1 MHLALVGTP
10 NSGKTAL
17 FNALTGSRQKVA
29 NYPGVTVE
37 RKEGSFVTPSGRQVS
52 VVDLPGTYSLRG
64 RSPDEEIT
72 RDVVLGRT
80 KGEAMPD
87 LVLCVADS
95 TNLRLTIRLVL
106 ELKSTGRPLALV
118 LNMFDIATRRGVTVD
133 VPRLSEA
140 LGVPVVTSI
149 AVRKGGTADLLRLT
163 DEIAGASATPHR
175 QNLWE
180 PLTVS
185 QLRAT
190 QREADRIIAATVS
203 LPARPDTWT
212 ARIDA
217 VVLHPVAGLAILML
231 LLFVMFQAVFAW
243 AQPLMELLSSAFEA
257 LGQFVHDTLPAGLL
271 QSFLQ
276 NGVISGVG
284 SVIVF
289 LPQIII
295 IFLFILLLEDFG
307 YMARAAFLM
316 DRIMGGAGL
325 HGRAFI
331 PLLSSFACAIPG
343 IMATRVIDNR
353 RDRLTTIL
361 IAPLMTCS
369 ARIPVY
375 TLIISAFIPAKMIW
389 GWVNLQG
396 LVMFG
401 LYAAGIVSALGD
413 VVPDQILHVAR
424 LRAGAVHAG
433 TARLQDAAAEE
444 HRDRHL
450 HAREYVPAAR
460 RHHDLLD
467 DGADLV
473 SGVVP
478 GSRLPAPTEP
488 AINYS
493 LAAMIGKA
501 IAPLLSPLGF
511 NWQIAVA
518 LIPGMAA
525 REVAVA
531 ALGTVY
537 AIEGGKEAADANRT
551 GAGDQMEP
559 CHRAVAARLV
569 HLRAAMRFHAGGDPP
584 RNRQLEVDGG
594 HLRLHAG
601 ARLCREFC
609 HLQHRGGARRRVAKG
624 RHGTVMGIE
633 NFRQLA
639 GYNHWANRRLYDA
652 ALKMPDEHYRRPTG
666 VFFGSLHGTLN
677 HLLLTDRVWL
687 KRLTGEG
694 EHPARLNA
702 ILHEDLKDLVRARMT
717 EDARLIKV
725 IGGYSAADL
734 GNTVSYQTMSGAP
747 QQQPLRD
754 ILLHLF
760 NHQTHHRGHAHAC
773 CSIVTGTE
781 PLSLDLLLFQRGVPA
796 PDLN

>member
-1 MHLALVGTP
+1 MELPLLHLALVGTP
-10 NSGKTAL
+10 NSGKTSL

-37 RKEGSFVTPSGRQVS
+37 RKEGFFVTPQGRQVS

-72 RDVVLGRT
+72 RDFVLG
-80 KGEAMPD
+80 KASGETLPD

-95 TNLRLTIRLVL
+95 TNLRLTIRLLL
-106 ELKSTGRPLALV
+106 ELKRTGRPMILV
-118 LNMFDIATRRGVTVD
+118 LNMFDIASRRGISVD
-133 VPRLSEA
+133 VDRLAKE

-149 AVRKGGTADLLRLT
+149 AVRKGGTADLLALT
-163 DEIAGASATPHR
+163 DEISAR
-175 QNLWE
+175 LAAE
-180 PLTVS
+180 PAENTWRALSVAE
-185 QLRAT
+185 LRAT
-190 QREADRIIAATVS
+190 QREADRIISDCVS

-217 VVLHPVAGLAILML
+217 IVLHPVGGLIVLAAI
-231 LLFVMFQAVFAW
+231 LFVMFQAVFAW
-243 AQPLMELLSSAFEA
+243 AQPLMELLQSGFDT
-257 LGQFVHDTLPAGLL
+257 LGDFVHASLPAGLL

-343 IMATRVIDNR
+343 IMATRVIDNK

-375 TLIISAFIPAKMIW
+375 TLIISAFIPAKDVGGFI
-389 GWVNLQG
+389 NLQG

-401 LYAAGIVSALGD
+401 LYATGIVSALAVSFLIKFFMLRD
-413 VVPDQILHVAR
+413 YAPAPFMLELPDYKMPRPKSIAIGVYTRAKMFLH
-424 LRAGAVHAG
+424 RAGTTIFSMMVLIWFLASFPQPPAG
-433 TARLQDAAAEE
+433 A
-444 HRDRHL
+444 
-450 HAREYVPAAR
+450 
-460 RHHDLLD
+460 
-467 DGADLV
+467 
-473 SGVVP
+473 
-478 GSRLPAPTEP
+478 TEP
-488 AINYS
+488 AIDFS

-501 IAPLLSPLGF
+501 IAPLLHPVGF

-537 AIEGGKEAADANRT
+537 AIEGGKEAAEQIGQVLATKWSLATALSMLAWYIFAPQCASTLAVIRRETGSWTWMAATFAYMLVLAYAASLLTYNVALAL
-551 GAGDQMEP
+551 GAG
-559 CHRAVAARLV
+559 
-569 HLRAAMRFHAGGDPP
+569 
-584 RNRQLEVDGG
+584 
-594 HLRLHAG
+594 
-601 ARLCREFC
+601 
-609 HLQHRGGARRRVAKG
+609 
-624 RHGTVMGIE
+624 
-633 NFRQLA
+633 
-639 GYNHWANRRLYDA
+639 
-652 ALKMPDEHYRRPTG
+652 
-666 VFFGSLHGTLN
+666 
-677 HLLLTDRVWL
+677 
-687 KRLTGEG
+687 
-694 EHPARLNA
+694 
-702 ILHEDLKDLVRARMT
+702 
-717 EDARLIKV
+717 
-725 IGGYSAADL
+725 
-734 GNTVSYQTMSGAP
+734 
-747 QQQPLRD
+747 
-754 ILLHLF
+754 
-760 NHQTHHRGHAHAC
+760 
-773 CSIVTGTE
+773 
-781 PLSLDLLLFQRGVPA
+781 
-796 PDLN
+796 

>member
-1 MHLALVGTP
+1 MEAPLMHLALVGTP
-10 NSGKTAL
+10 NSGKTSL

-37 RKEGSFVTPSGRQVS
+37 RKEGSFVTPLGRQVS
-52 VVDLPGTYSLRG
+52 LVDLPGTYSLRG

-72 RDVVLGRT
+72 RDMVLGRT
-80 KGEAMPD
+80 PGEAVPD

-106 ELKSTGRPLALV
+106 ELKRTGRPLMLV

-133 VPRLSEA
+133 VAGLSEA
-140 LGVPVVTSI
+140 LGVPVVTSV
-149 AVRKGGTADLLRLT
+149 AVRKGGTADLLRRT
-163 DEIAGASATPHR
+163 DEIAAQAHALTQHR
-175 QNLWE
+175 RNLWQ
-180 PLTVS
+180 PLTIA

-203 LPARPDTWT
+203 LPARPDSWT

-217 VVLHPVAGLAILML
+217 VVLHPVAGLAILAL
-231 LLFVMFQAVFAW
+231 ILFVMFQAVFAW
-243 AQPLMELLSSAFEA
+243 AQPLMELLSSGFGS
-257 LGQFVHDTLPAGLL
+257 LGQFVHDTLPAGFL

-375 TLIISAFIPAKMIW
+375 TLIISAFIPARQIW
-389 GWVNLQG
+389 GWVGLQG

-401 LYAAGIVSALGD
+401 LYAAGIVSALGVSFVIKFFMLRD
-413 VVPDQILHVAR
+413 YAPAPFMLELPDYKMPRAR
-424 LRAGAVHAG
+424 SIAIGVYTRATMFLQRAGTTIFSMMVMIWLLASLPPPPAG
-433 TARLQDAAAEE
+433 AE
-444 HRDRHL
+444 
-450 HAREYVPAAR
+450 
-460 RHHDLLD
+460 
-467 DGADLV
+467 G
-473 SGVVP
+473 
-478 GSRLPAPTEP
+478 P
-488 AINYS
+488 AIDYS

-501 IAPLLSPLGF
+501 LEPLLAPVGF

-537 AIEGGKEAADANRT
+537 AIEGGKEAADQIGQVLATKWSLATALSLLAWYIFAPQCASTLAVIRRETGSWKWMAITFGYMLALAYAASLATYNIAVAL
-551 GAGDQMEP
+551 GAG
-559 CHRAVAARLV
+559 
-569 HLRAAMRFHAGGDPP
+569 
-584 RNRQLEVDGG
+584 
-594 HLRLHAG
+594 
-601 ARLCREFC
+601 
-609 HLQHRGGARRRVAKG
+609 
-624 RHGTVMGIE
+624 
-633 NFRQLA
+633 
-639 GYNHWANRRLYDA
+639 
-652 ALKMPDEHYRRPTG
+652 
-666 VFFGSLHGTLN
+666 
-677 HLLLTDRVWL
+677 
-687 KRLTGEG
+687 
-694 EHPARLNA
+694 
-702 ILHEDLKDLVRARMT
+702 
-717 EDARLIKV
+717 
-725 IGGYSAADL
+725 
-734 GNTVSYQTMSGAP
+734 
-747 QQQPLRD
+747 
-754 ILLHLF
+754 
-760 NHQTHHRGHAHAC
+760 
-773 CSIVTGTE
+773 
-781 PLSLDLLLFQRGVPA
+781 
-796 PDLN
+796 

>member
-10 NSGKTAL
+10 NSGKTSL

-37 RKEGSFVTPSGRQVS
+37 RKEGFFVTPLGRQAS

-72 RDVVLGRT
+72 RDFVLGRAA
-80 KGEAMPD
+80 GEAPPD
-87 LVLCVADS
+87 LILCVADS
-95 TNLRLTIRLVL
+95 TNLRLTIRLLL
-106 ELKSTGRPLALV
+106 ELKQTGRPLMLV

-133 VPRLSEA
+133 APRMSEM

-149 AVRKGGTADLLRLT
+149 AVRKSGIAELLRKT
-163 DEIAGASATPHR
+163 DELALQPPALR
-175 QNLWE
+175 QQNLWQ
-180 PLTVS
+180 PLSVAE
-185 QLRAT
+185 LRAT
-190 QREADRIIAATVS
+190 QREADRIIGATVS
-203 LPARPDTWT
+203 LPAKPDTWT

-217 VVLHPVAGLAILML
+217 VVLHPVGGLVILAL
-231 LLFVMFQAVFAW
+231 VLFVMFQAVFAW
-243 AQPLMELLSSAFEA
+243 AQPLMELLSDAFAA

-276 NGVISGVG
+276 NGAISGVG

-375 TLIISAFIPAKMIW
+375 TLIISAFIPDEQVW
-389 GWVNLQG
+389 GWVNLRG

-401 LYAAGIVSALGD
+401 LYAAGIGSALGVSFLIKFFMLRD
-413 VVPDQILHVAR
+413 YAPAPFMLELPDYKMPR
-424 LRAGAVHAG
+424 LNSIAIGIYTRAKMFLQRGGTTIFSMMVLIWFLASFPQPPAGAEG
-433 TARLQDAAAEE
+433 
-444 HRDRHL
+444 
-450 HAREYVPAAR
+450 
-460 RHHDLLD
+460 
-467 DGADLV
+467 
-473 SGVVP
+473 
-478 GSRLPAPTEP
+478 P

-493 LAAMIGKA
+493 LAAIIGHA
-501 IAPLLSPLGF
+501 LAPVFAPLGF
-511 NWQIAVA
+511 NWQIVVA

-537 AIEGGKEAADANRT
+537 AIEGGKEAADQIGQVLATKWSLATALSLLAWYIFAPQCASTLAVIRRETGGTKWMAITFLYMFVLAYAASLVTYNVAVAF
-551 GAGDQMEP
+551 GAG
-559 CHRAVAARLV
+559 
-569 HLRAAMRFHAGGDPP
+569 
-584 RNRQLEVDGG
+584 
-594 HLRLHAG
+594 
-601 ARLCREFC
+601 
-609 HLQHRGGARRRVAKG
+609 
-624 RHGTVMGIE
+624 
-633 NFRQLA
+633 
-639 GYNHWANRRLYDA
+639 
-652 ALKMPDEHYRRPTG
+652 
-666 VFFGSLHGTLN
+666 
-677 HLLLTDRVWL
+677 
-687 KRLTGEG
+687 
-694 EHPARLNA
+694 
-702 ILHEDLKDLVRARMT
+702 
-717 EDARLIKV
+717 
-725 IGGYSAADL
+725 
-734 GNTVSYQTMSGAP
+734 
-747 QQQPLRD
+747 
-754 ILLHLF
+754 
-760 NHQTHHRGHAHAC
+760 
-773 CSIVTGTE
+773 
-781 PLSLDLLLFQRGVPA
+781 
-796 PDLN
+796 